1 MTTSIIYG
9 IAAVLIFL
17 FWLGYKM
24 YDRLVE
30 EIADMRDELAEER
43 GRHRQIIQQ
52 KDLEYKS
59 LAEARDTTKIEDTMT
74 NIQRDL
80 EAQFYRHE
88 QEMLSGFNT
97 QKSILANILTISNE
111 VSAKKTGK
119 IGVSSTKSTKKMPE
133 PELF

>member
-111 VSAKKTGK
+111 ASAKKTGK

>member
-111 VSAKKTGK
+111 ASSKKTGK